1 MTNKEYV
8 PTLVI
13 NQLSDSSNYNDVLQW
28 MADNYDDID
37 EILAYVGTI
46 NIFTARGV
54 WLDLIGAIVGQT
66 REIPNAIDYSYFGYA
81 GQPTAAGY
89 GQARYYVQGD
99 PLSASSILADDE
111 YRKVILARV
120 ARNYGDISEVGVVE
134 GLQNIFNTNQIYI
147 NTPSGGKFTV
157 YIGAPTTMVDDAIL
171 GELDIIPR
179 GAGIGVSIVA
189 SGLPSL
195 TFGYRDQAPNFA
207 GYGVGSYAKRII

>member
-1 MTNKEYV
+1 MTNNEYV
-8 PTLVI
+8 QTLVI

-37 EILAYVGTI
+37 SILAYIGTI

-54 WLDLIGAIVGQT
+54 WLDLIGAIVGQS

-89 GQARYYVQGD
+89 GQARYYVKGD

-120 ARNYGDISEVGVVE
+120 SRNYGDISEIGVVE
-134 GLQNIFNTNQIYI
+134 GLQNIFNTTQIYLY
-147 NTPSGGKFTV
+147 TTSGGNFTV
-157 YIGAPTTMVDDAIL
+157 YIGTATTMVDDAIL

-179 GAGIGVSIVA
+179 GAGIGVSVVT
-189 SGLPSL
+189 SGIPSL
-195 TFGYRDQAPNFA
+195 TFGYRDQSAGFA

>member
-37 EILAYVGTI
+37 AILTYVGTI

-66 REIPNAIDYSYFGYA
+66 REIPNAIE
-81 GQPTAAGY
+81 
-89 GQARYYVQGD
+89 QARYYVKGD

-120 ARNYGDISEVGVVE
+120 ARNYGDISEIGVVE

-157 YIGAPTTMVDDAIL
+157 YIGTPTTSVYDAIL

-179 GAGIGVSIVA
+179 GAGIGVGIVT
-189 SGLPSL
+189 SGLPSA
-195 TFGYRDQAPNFA
+195 TFGYRDQSPNFA